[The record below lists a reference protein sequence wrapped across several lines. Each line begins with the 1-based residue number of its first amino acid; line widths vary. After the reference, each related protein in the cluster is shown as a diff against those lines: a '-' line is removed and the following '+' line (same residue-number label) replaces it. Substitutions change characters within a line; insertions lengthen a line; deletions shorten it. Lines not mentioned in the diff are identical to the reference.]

1 MTALSVSRLILLAS
15 GFLVAFANLSFARH
29 VLEAYPFNSANAGFL
44 ISLTLFLLA
53 IIVLMLS
60 LVSYRR
66 TVKPVLVVVFMLSS
80 ATAYFMDSYNVVID
94 DTMILNILST
104 DLAESLDLFSLKLL
118 AYIILLGALP
128 SWLVLK
134 VHLKRYGLSA
144 ALVSRTKLLLAAVA
158 LIVINIL
165 LFGSHYASF
174 FREHKPLRLYTNPVF
189 PVYSLIRFTVGANRQ
204 DTGELVPI
212 ATDAFIPPHPGRELI
227 VMVAGETA
235 RADRFSLNGYARETN
250 PLLKRENVVSYT
262 NVWSCG
268 TSTAVS
274 LPCEF
279 SLMGRNNYDKSE
291 ARHTENL
298 LDVLKRVGVNVLW
311 RDNNS
316 SSKGVASRI
325 AKQNFKDPAINPE
338 CDEECRDT
346 GMLADLQTYINAQ
359 PQGDIFIVLHQMGSH
374 GPAYY
379 RRYPKQFERFTPV
392 CKTNQLEN
400 CTKEEISNTYD
411 NTILYTDYF
420 LSKVIDLLKNNA
432 DTFETTLFYVSDH
445 GESLGENGLYL
456 HGMPYFLAPEEQTHI
471 PLIIWADE
479 NNADIDIATLRRH
492 RNDKYTHD
500 NIFHTVLGL
509 LKIVTTA
516 YQPEMDM
523 IHGVQHY

>member
-1 MTALSVSRLILLAS
+1 MIALSVSRLILLAS

-29 VLEAYPFNSANAGFL
+29 VLEVYPFNSANAGFL
-44 ISLTLFLLA
+44 ISLALFLLA

-60 LVSYRR
+60 LVCYRR

-80 ATAYFMDSYNVVID
+80 ATAYFMDSYNVIID
-94 DTMILNILST
+94 DTMILNVLST
-104 DLAESLDLFSLKLL
+104 DIAESLDLLSLKLL
-118 AYIILLGALP
+118 AYIAVLGALP
-128 SWLVLK
+128 SWLALK
-134 VHLKRYGLSA
+134 IRMKQYDFRG
-144 ALVSRTKLLLAAVA
+144 ALISRAKLLLAAIAV
-158 LIVINIL
+158 IVISIL
-165 LFGSHYASF
+165 LFGGHYASF

-189 PVYSLIRFTVGANRQ
+189 PVYSLTRFAIGANRR
-204 DTGELVPI
+204 DSGELVPI

-227 VMVAGETA
+227 IMVAGETA

-250 PLLKRENVVSYT
+250 PLLQQENVVSYT

-279 SLMGRNNYDKSE
+279 SLMGRDDYDKSE

-325 AKQNFKDPAINPE
+325 TEQNFKDPAINPE

-346 GMLADLQTYINAQ
+346 GMLADLQTYIDAH

-379 RRYPKQFERFTPV
+379 RRYPKRFERFTPV

-400 CTKEEISNTYD
+400 CTEEEIGNTYD

-420 LSKVIDLLKNNA
+420 LSRVIKLLKNNA
-432 DTFETTLFYVSDH
+432 GEFETVLFYVSDH

-456 HGMPYFLAPEEQTHI
+456 HGMPYFLAPDEQTHI
-471 PLIIWADE
+471 PLIVWADD
-479 NNADIDIATLRRH
+479 NNPDIDIEALRRH
-492 RNDKYTHD
+492 RDDKYTHD

-509 LKIVTTA
+509 LEIVTTA
-516 YQPEMDM
+516 YQPQMDM
-523 IHGVQHY
+523 IHGVQHR

>member
-1 MTALSVSRLILLAS
+1 M
-15 GFLVAFANLSFARH
+15 
-29 VLEAYPFNSANAGFL
+29 
-44 ISLTLFLLA
+44 
-53 IIVLMLS
+53 
-60 LVSYRR
+60 
-66 TVKPVLVVVFMLSS
+66 KPVLVVVFLLSS

-94 DTMILNILST
+94 DTMILNVLST
-104 DLAESLDLFSLKLL
+104 DLAETLDLLSLKLL
-118 AYIILLGALP
+118 AYVAVLGVLP

-134 VHLKRYGLSA
+134 IRVKRYDFKTA
-144 ALVSRTKLLLAAVA
+144 VISRAKLLLATVA
-158 LIVINIL
+158 IIAISIM

-189 PVYSLIRFTVGANRQ
+189 PVYSLARFVTGANRRES
-204 DTGELVPI
+204 GEVTPI

-227 VMVAGETA
+227 IMVAGETA

-250 PLLKRENVVSYT
+250 PLLKQENVVSYT

-279 SLMGRNNYDKSE
+279 SLLGQDDYDKSE
-291 ARHTENL
+291 ARRTENL

-325 AKQNFKDPAINPE
+325 TEQNFKDPAINPE

-346 GMLADLQTYINAQ
+346 GMLADLQDYIDAHQ
-359 PQGDIFIVLHQMGSH
+359 QGDIFIVLHQMGSH

-379 RRYPKQFERFTPV
+379 RRYPKRFERFTPV

-400 CTKEEISNTYD
+400 CTEEEIGNTYD

-420 LSKVIDLLKNNA
+420 LSRVIELLKNNA
-432 DTFETTLFYVSDH
+432 DEFETVLFYVSDH

-471 PLIIWADE
+471 PLIVWADD
-479 NNADIDIATLRRH
+479 NNPDIDIDTLRQH
-492 RNDKYTHD
+492 RDDKYTHD
-500 NIFHTVLGL
+500 NVFHTILGL
-509 LKIVTTA
+509 LEIVTTA

-523 IHGVQHY
+523 IHGVQYHSRLLKKSQASARQGKIR